1 MQVDRMLGDPRS
13 SRFLRRFAYEWLR
26 MDRHDS
32 MTINVNKH
40 PDYTRYVKRDMAEET
55 YSFVEH
61 VFREDLPLSTLVAA
75 DFAMLNQN
83 LAEFYGIKGVKGQT
97 FRPVP
102 IPTDKPE
109 RRGGLLSH
117 GAFHVG
123 HSDGTEPH
131 PIKRAV
137 WLKARLL
144 GDEPPPP
151 PPNVPDLDPETP
163 GFDKMTLKQQIESHR
178 DKASC
183 RDCHAGI
190 DPYGFVFERMN
201 AVGRFQ
207 TKRKGMVIDATST
220 LPDGTKV
227 DGLPGI
233 QKWLIDEQQ
242 STFARSVIEHLFAY
256 ALGRET
262 YFADDE
268 EIDQIL
274 KKVEADG
281 FRARSVLRSIVTS
294 PSFLSK

>member
-1 MQVDRMLGDPRS
+1 
-13 SRFLRRFAYEWLR
+13 
-26 MDRHDS
+26 
-32 MTINVNKH
+32 
-40 PDYTRYVKRDMAEET
+40 
-55 YSFVEH
+55 
-61 VFREDLPLSTLVAA
+61 
-75 DFAMLNQN
+75 
-83 LAEFYGIKGVKGQT
+83 
-97 FRPVP
+97 
-102 IPTDKPE
+102 
-109 RRGGLLSH
+109 LSH

-207 TKRKGMVIDATST
+207 TKRKGMVIDATSI
-220 LPDGTKV
+220 LPDGTEV

-268 EIDQIL
+268 EIDQLL
-274 KKVEADG
+274 KKVAADG